1 MIEIYLVGLAI
12 LLILSV
18 FASKISDRFGV
29 PALVLFLVIGMLAG
43 SDGIGGIYF
52 DDPVLAQTLGTI
64 ALIIIL
70 FSGGLDTRWSQIRP
84 IIPEG
89 ILLATVGVVGT
100 ALILGYFAHWV
111 LGVPVMEGILLG
123 AIVSSTDAAAVFA
136 ILRSR
141 GIHLAGNLKPLLEF
155 ESGSNDPMAVF
166 LTIGLIQVILDP
178 SKPLLSL
185 VPTLLIQM
193 ALGLIVGF
201 ALGKVALYAI
211 NRLKLGYSGLYPV
224 LSIAIVLMVYGLTN
238 LLGGSG
244 FLAVYITGLVMS
256 QVDFLHR
263 RSLSR
268 FYDGLAW
275 LMQITMFVVLG
286 LLVFPSRMLPYWLPA
301 LLIALFLILVAR
313 PVSVLVAL
321 LPFKMRLPEKL
332 FVSWVGLRG
341 AVPIVLAI
349 YPRIMG
355 VPDSDLIFNVVF
367 FVVMTSVL
375 FQGTSIS
382 RAANLLGVKAPPTE
396 ETSYPVEVAPG
407 VEWTGE
413 LLEIEVPPNSWAVGK
428 AIFELSLPER
438 YLVVLIARGGEFI
451 IPNGS
456 VVLLAG
462 DKLLGLS
469 DAEVHEQ
476 VVALLRRNLPAA

>member
-43 SDGIGGIYF
+43 SDGLGGIYF

-84 IIPEG
+84 IIAESV
-89 ILLATVGVVGT
+89 LLATVGVVGT
-100 ALILGYFAHWV
+100 AFILGFFAHWV
-111 LGVPVMEGILLG
+111 LGIPVKEGILLG

-166 LTIGLIQVILDP
+166 LTIGMIQVILNP
-178 SKPLLSL
+178 TKPLLSL
-185 VPTLLIQM
+185 VPSLLIQM
-193 ALGLIVGF
+193 ALGLVVGF
-201 ALGKVALYAI
+201 VLGKAALYAI

-224 LSIAIVLMVYGLTN
+224 LSIAIILMVYGLTN
-238 LLGGSG
+238 LMGGSG

-275 LMQITMFVVLG
+275 LMQITMFLVLG

-301 LLIALFLILVAR
+301 LVIALFLILVAR
-313 PVSVLVAL
+313 PVSVLIAL
-321 LPFKMRLPEKL
+321 LPFKMRFPEKL
-332 FVSWVGLRG
+332 FISWVGLRG

-382 RAANLLGVKAPPTE
+382 PAAKLLGVKAPPSE
-396 ETSYPVEVAPG
+396 ETSYPVEVAAG

-413 LLEIEVPPNSWAVGK
+413 LLEIEVPPDSWAVGK

-456 VVLLAG
+456 VILQAG

-469 DAEVHEQ
+469 DTEVHGQ